1 MVIITN
7 ISPKSIPYWYSLSE
21 MTSKNALKTKEGDDQ
36 MKSAKADKD
45 ETPTTELDQD
55 NGA

>member
-1 MVIITN
+1 
-7 ISPKSIPYWYSLSE
+7 
-21 MTSKNALKTKEGDDQ
+21 MTSKNALKMKGGDDQ
-36 MKSAKADKD
+36 MKKAEPDKD